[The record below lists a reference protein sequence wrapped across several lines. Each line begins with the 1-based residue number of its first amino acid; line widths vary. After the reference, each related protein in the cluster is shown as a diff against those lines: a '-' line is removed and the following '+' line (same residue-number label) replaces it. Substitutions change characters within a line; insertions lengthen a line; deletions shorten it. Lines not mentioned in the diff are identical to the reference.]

1 MQKAIAILMAILIIV
16 AAGTITISAITV
28 ESPVATQST
37 EVVQGT
43 TNGIVVDNSAIS
55 PATGKDFRWDIEQFV
70 PIVFII
76 LCVIFFAVIT
86 LI

>member
-37 EVVQGT
+37 EAVQGT
-43 TNGIVVDNSAIS
+43 TNGIVVDNSTIS
-55 PATGKDFRWDIEQFV
+55 PATGEDFRWDIERFV

-76 LCVIFFAVIT
+76 LSVILFAAIT